1 MKPTTEQIL
10 SALNEMIKSKTELK
24 AEKIELGMV
33 DDFEKQFKKAMND
46 TTADKLI
53 TDLRK
58 AEVGFEKVI
67 KEFDKATKLGI
78 KLIKAAK
85 ELGIDLPKTVT
96 NRIDSSQAEKADH
109 QKYLSKISAMYNM
122 F

>member
-24 AEKIELGMV
+24 AEKIELGAI
-33 DDFEKQFKKAMND
+33 DDFEKQFEKALNNP
-46 TTADKLI
+46 TADKFI
-53 TDLRK
+53 SNLRK
-58 AEVGFEKVI
+58 AEVGFEKAI

-78 KLIKAAK
+78 TLIKAAK

-96 NRIDSSQAEKADH
+96 NKIDSSQAEKAEYL
-109 QKYLSKISAMYNM
+109 KYLSKISAMYNM